1 MVPLCIVVLWQGLSS
16 LGVFD
21 TSMIPSPLSV
31 LAAGASAM
39 RSGELTRHVGISVLR
54 VVRGFLAAAIA
65 GVTLGLALGWIP
77 LLRTLIGPLLH
88 FLRQIP
94 PVAWIPV
101 FIMWF
106 GIGESSKISVV
117 TYAAFFPIL
126 LNTETAAAQ
135 ISGNYLELGRAFQF
149 TSFQVLTRIIVP
161 GSLGPVFTGL
171 RLGLSNSWRALV
183 AAEMLASAG
192 GLGYMI
198 VLSRELVQPDVMF
211 LGIIVLG
218 LLGYAVDAGALRL
231 QKRLAPWSLSLR
243 T

>member
-106 GIGESSKISVV
+106 GIGESAKISVV

-218 LLGYAVDAGALRL
+218 LFGYAVDAGALRL

>member
-1 MVPLCIVVLWQGLSS
+1 
-16 LGVFD
+16 
-21 TSMIPSPLSV
+21 
-31 LAAGASAM
+31 M

>member
-1 MVPLCIVVLWQGLSS
+1 MILWQGLSS

-21 TSMIPSPLSV
+21 VSMIPAPFSV
-31 LAAGASAM
+31 LAAGARAI
-39 RSGELTRHVGISVLR
+39 RSGELIRHVGISVLR

-65 GVTLGLALGWIP
+65 GVTLGLALGWVP
-77 LLRTLIGPLLH
+77 LLRTLLGPLLH

-126 LNTETAAAQ
+126 LNTETATAQ
-135 ISGNYLELGRAFQF
+135 ISRNYFELGRAFKF
-149 TSFQVLTRIIVP
+149 TPFQLLTRIIVP

-192 GLGYMI
+192 GLGYLI

-211 LGIIVLG
+211 LGIAVMG
-218 LLGYAVDAGALRL
+218 LLGLAVDAGALRL
-231 QKRLAPWSLSLR
+231 QKRLAPWSFSLR
-243 T
+243 I

>member
-218 LLGYAVDAGALRL
+218 LLGYAVDVGALRL